1 MTNILVVDDHLEI
14 QKLFKS
20 FFEKKGH
27 QVMCA
32 STGEEALRQMQ
43 QEPAAVLLDI
53 MLPDMHGLQML
64 NRIREMSP
72 STPVIILTGIADPDI
87 GLKALEKGAVDFITK
102 PASLKHLLSLIEHYV
117 LRGNLQGHA

>member
-32 STGEEALRQMQ
+32 STGKEALEQMKRG
-43 QEPAAVLLDI
+43 PAAVLLDI
-53 MLPDMHGLQML
+53 MLPDVQGLQVL
-64 NRIREMSP
+64 NRMREMAP
-72 STPVIILTGIADPDI
+72 STPVIVLTGVAEPDI
-87 GLKALEKGAVDFITK
+87 GLKAVQRGAVDFITK
-102 PASLKHLLSLIEHYV
+102 PASLKHLLSLIEYYV
-117 LRGNLQGHA
+117 LQGNVKGHA